1 MKRGDSL
8 LFEVK
13 QAKEATDDLER
24 ENKRLHAERRELTAK
39 VRDLEESGGGFG
51 GLGSTLGDALAGASA
66 NTEDAEKVVRLEA
79 ENAMLRAK
87 SEGDGDFQKVMD
99 AESAQKAKLA
109 AENRAI
115 SLKLLELGAELEK
128 TKKKSVKSTD
138 DLAIEQLA
146 VSERSLKQTKA
157 KAAEL
162 EAELTTT
169 QEELIALKKEQSLM
183 GLDQKELVAEVERK
197 AAEAG
202 AEKEAALNK
211 KAEGLEA
218 ELGKC
223 KVDLAAAVAK
233 VAGLEPQNENL
244 KSERDKN
251 MVELNTALRTNNDL
265 TTRLHAAEKET
276 SDKLREQERK
286 FDAKAS
292 EMESRLRS
300 SSGPSNEEM
309 LKLQLEITKLEKE
322 HMAMTSKADREKVES
337 EALMKE
343 EIRNKESEVAK
354 LTVQLEQTTAQLVA
368 QKEELSK
375 KAGADLGDALKTLE
389 GELSKKKLEC
399 ERARQ
404 ELAKKSAQFAGEQ
417 QLMASAWYDLVLQN
431 QRLASKPGNGGGGSV
446 SFLQRQRTAS
456 LQARKV

>member
-1 MKRGDSL
+1 M
-8 LFEVK
+8 K
-13 QAKEATDDLER
+13 QAKEASDDLER

-51 GLGSTLGDALAGASA
+51 GLGSSLGDVLAGASG
-66 NTEDAEKVVRLEA
+66 NPEDAERLSRLEA

-87 SEGDGDFQKVMD
+87 SDGDSDFQKVMD

-128 TKKKSVKSTD
+128 AKKKSIKSTD

-146 VSERSLKQTKA
+146 VSERALKQTKA

-169 QEELIALKKEQSLM
+169 QEELLALKKEHSLM

-197 AAEAG
+197 AAEAN
-202 AEKEAALNK
+202 AEKAAALTK
-211 KAEGLEA
+211 RAGEVASELET
-218 ELGKC
+218 C
-223 KVDLAAAVAK
+223 KVELAASLARVAD
-233 VAGLEPQNENL
+233 LQPQNEKL
-244 KSERDKN
+244 KVERDSN

-265 TTRLHAAEKET
+265 TTRLHAAEKDT
-276 SDKLREQERK
+276 SDKLREQERN
-286 FDAKAS
+286 FDAKLS
-292 EMESRLRS
+292 EMESRLKS

-322 HMAMTSKADREKVES
+322 HMAATAKADRETVES
-337 EALMKE
+337 EATMKE
-343 EIRNKESEVAK
+343 QIRNKEAEAAK
-354 LTVQLEQTTAQLVA
+354 LAAQLEQATAQLVS
-368 QKEELSK
+368 QKEELGK
-375 KAGADLGDALKTLE
+375 KAGADLGDALKTLQ
-389 GELSKKKLEC
+389 GEVAKKKREC
-399 ERARQ
+399 EKARQ
-404 ELAKKSAQFAGEQ
+404 DLEKKSAQFAGEQ

-431 QRLASKPGNGGGGSV
+431 QRLASKPGNGGSGGNV
-446 SFLQRQRTAS
+446 SFLQRQRMAS
-456 LQARKV
+456 LQTRKA